1 MRRSER
7 QGSGWWT
14 RAGRQARAE
23 SGQTMSEYAVVLGM
37 LILTVAGVFTLF
49 GTGINSK
56 LQDDLVIILSAM

>member
-1 MRRSER
+1 
-7 QGSGWWT
+7 
-14 RAGRQARAE
+14 
-23 SGQTMSEYAVVLGM
+23 MSEYAVVLGM

>member
-14 RAGRQARAE
+14 RAGDHARAE

-37 LILTVAGVFTLF
+37 LILAVAGVFTLF
-49 GTGINSK
+49 ATGINDK
-56 LQDDLVIILSAM
+56 LQDDLMVILSAM